1 MFFFLPFYS
10 EQILANVREEVKRF
24 QRRKQLNFN
33 HHQSH
38 QMSNQHQD
46 TLMCES
52 PTSPAS
58 PASCPRSPS
67 PLMALGSS
75 SQYGQNCS
83 TKEKPLF
90 TFKQV
95 RDLGVKGEPL
105 AGLVY

>member
-1 MFFFLPFYS
+1 MKSYAFVYSDGMFYIT

-33 HHQSH
+33 NS
-38 QMSNQHQD
+38 QHQD

-67 PLMALGSS
+67 PLMSLGSS
-75 SQYGQNCS
+75 SHHFGQSCS

-95 RDLGVKGEPL
+95 IS
-105 AGLVY
+105 